1 MRNLVI
7 NCNVSVKDSFDEEKV
22 KDAFMRLFIVTVN
35 SDIKINGFRI
45 NDIDDSVLD
54 QIPPLSK
61 EHLGWEAPDRS
72 EILAMDKDYVL
83 MRQYT
88 NPDGSTYDSWSP
100 KDVFEK
106 SYQIA
111 QDFKDRLAIEL
122 KELEERLVKLTVFI
136 DSHGFG
142 KIAELCGP
150 DQAALMLSQYHGMSL
165 YHNALKYRIELLNA
179 VSNEEPENNK

>member
-1 MRNLVI
+1 MRNVVI

-83 MRQYT
+83 MRQDT
-88 NPDGSTYDSWSP
+88 L
-100 KDVFEK
+100 
-106 SYQIA
+106 
-111 QDFKDRLAIEL
+111 DRLADY
-122 KELEERLVKLTVFI
+122 T
-136 DSHGFG
+136 H
-142 KIAELCGP
+142 
-150 DQAALMLSQYHGMSL
+150 SQPTSL
-165 YHNALKYRIELLNA
+165 YCGKMWKAKSQED
-179 VSNEEPENNK
+179 KWMFC